1 MRHVAT
7 STARGGPGVGTA
19 RASPRGWVRNGS
31 RADGRGGEEPPR
43 PDHPPLRPTDPRRG
57 SPVQAAA
64 ALVGAVFLL
73 VGVLGFIPG
82 ITTSYDGLEAAGHE
96 SHAELLGIFQVS
108 VLHNVVHLLFGVAG
122 LALARTAGGARS
134 FLIGGG
140 VVYLVLWLY
149 GLLVDKQSQANF
161 VPLNTAD
168 DWLHFVLGVGMIA
181 LGVVLGKR
189 SRTTLSS

>member
-1 MRHVAT
+1 MSYAQSGSGGLSTRRTSAQIAAIVFGIAFLVLGVA
-7 STARGGPGVGTA
+7 
-19 RASPRGWVRNGS
+19 
-31 RADGRGGEEPPR
+31 
-43 PDHPPLRPTDPRRG
+43 
-57 SPVQAAA
+57 
-64 ALVGAVFLL
+64 
-73 VGVLGFIPG
+73 GFIPG
-82 ITTSYDGLEAAGHE
+82 LTTEYGSLLFAGPD
-96 SHAELLGIFQVS
+96 STAVLLGVFQVS